1 MIWYPFA
8 KKLSSVRTALAIRSK
23 KKCHSFNY
31 SGYPFAQNC
40 YPLERLADALSVR
53 RKLSSK
59 VFDWLELSLQNYC
72 QLRYCY
78 KPLSPEPFA
87 SDLSKNASLSKSYE
101 RCLPSPHEF
110 SRYIFC
116 LIALYTLITFD
127 LYRYKFYP
135 RLRHI
140 QQISRTS
147 YYVLNFQTLLV
158 AVHGNMINKLCLFK
172 YLLKAYCQRQ
182 RSEK

>member
-31 SGYPFAQNC
+31 SGDPFAQNC

-53 RKLSSK
+53 KKLSSK
-59 VFDWLELSLQNYC
+59 VFERLDRELSLQNYC
-72 QLRYCY
+72 QPRYCC

-87 SDLSKNASLSKSYE
+87 SDLSKNTSLSKSYE
-101 RCLPSPHEF
+101 PCLPSPHEF

-116 LIALYTLITFD
+116 LIALYTFITFD

-147 YYVLNFQTLLV
+147 YYILNFQTLLV

-172 YLLKAYCQRQ
+172 ILIKSLLPTA
-182 RSEK
+182 EI